1 MLEIIDGGRTL
12 AGGFVAFDIQ
22 WDGEATG
29 SGTATWSVAI
39 TEGEGSETVHLVY
52 ERRDG
57 DFVAQYVDD
66 TSTGRRRDVDE
77 DADLRDHEI
86 TVRFPADVVGVAV
99 EWPVWK
105 ASMTVPGEETATA
118 VVTV

>member
-1 MLEIIDGGRTL
+1 MLDITDSGRTL
-12 AGGFVAFDIQ
+12 AGDFVAFDIR
-22 WDGEATG
+22 WEGESSA
-29 SGTATWSVAI
+29 TATWSVSVS
-39 TEGEGSETVHLVY
+39 EGEGSETVHLVY

-86 TVRFPADVVGVAV
+86 TVRFPADMVGVAV

-105 ASMTVPGEETATA
+105 ASVAVPGERTATA
-118 VVTV
+118 VVTL

>member
-1 MLEIIDGGRTL
+1 MLEITDSGRTITG
-12 AGGFVAFDIQ
+12 AFVAFDVR
-22 WDGEATG
+22 WEGGSSEPETG
-29 SGTATWSVAI
+29 TWSMAI
-39 TEGEGSETVHLVY
+39 TEGDETVHLVY

-66 TSTGRRRDVDE
+66 SSTGRRRDVDE

-99 EWPVWK
+99 EWPAWK
-105 ASMTVPGEETATA
+105 ATLAVPGERTATA
-118 VVTV
+118 VGTL

>member
-1 MLEIIDGGRTL
+1 MLEITDCGRTL
-12 AGGFVAFDIQ
+12 AGDFVAFDIR
-22 WDGEATG
+22 WESESSAPD
-29 SGTATWSVAI
+29 TATWSMAI

-57 DFVAQYVDD
+57 EFVAQYVDD
-66 TSTGRRRDVDE
+66 TATGDRRDVDD

-86 TVRFPADVVGVAV
+86 TVRFRADVVGVAV

-105 ASMTVPGEETATA
+105 ASLAVPGQQTATA
-118 VVTV
+118 VVTL